1 MEFESGTGIKDI
13 VVTDPVYKM
22 FGMVVFSVYINPMH
36 LSGYQQG
43 TMFSL
48 LSEQS
53 QVFVWL
59 KIFCREIQFSVD
71 LWRAAY
77 RKFFIAR
84 KTYCN

>member
-1 MEFESGTGIKDI
+1 MKFESGTGIKDV

-22 FGMVVFSVYINPMH
+22 FGMVRLFCVYKPMH

-43 TMFSL
+43 TMFSR

-53 QVFVWL
+53 KGFAWL
-59 KIFCREIQFSVD
+59 KIFCREIQFSLD

-77 RKFFIAR
+77 RKFVIAR
-84 KTYCN
+84 KTPCN